1 MLGPRYRSHGATEG
15 EPALSQIEEG
25 LTSRTVSHLVSH
37 IIGSSVRCRSPRQAS
52 CSLTSST
59 TAVLAMHPSDLIERA
74 FKTESPFVELVGALA
89 DSWRPEA
96 DTLCCATDPHRHRS
110 ESIDVGFRKSTV
122 YAIEAGD
129 VQVMLH
135 CSLGMDDGEYY
146 LVVTPLLIPTD
157 AARSTKG
164 FGFFVSLK
172 HRLRRFK
179 LILDNHRWSG
189 MPFSRPRSSPVRH
202 HQPRSAHPNR

>member
-1 MLGPRYRSHGATEG
+1 MLWRTPGGLRLTHFAAP
-15 EPALSQIEEG
+15 QI
-25 LTSRTVSHLVSH
+25 LTDTDLKVS
-37 IIGSSVRCRSPRQAS
+37 
-52 CSLTSST
+52 T
-59 TAVLAMHPSDLIERA
+59 LA
-74 FKTESPFVELVGALA
+74 
-89 DSWRPEA
+89 
-96 DTLCCATDPHRHRS
+96 
-110 ESIDVGFRKSTV
+110 FRKSTV